1 MKLKKVQ
8 IIYVD
13 RINPN
18 KRICVEVTVE
28 DKGDKTSNC
37 RTAAQQFR
45 EKMRKLCN
53 YPETKIV
60 YVG

>member
-1 MKLKKVQ
+1 MKLKKVE

-18 KRICVEVTVE
+18 KRISIEVMVE

-37 RTAAQQFR
+37 RTAAQ
-45 EKMRKLCN
+45 
-53 YPETKIV
+53 
-60 YVG
+60 

>member
-1 MKLKKVQ
+1 MKYKKVE

-13 RINPN
+13 RITNE
-18 KRICVEVTVE
+18 RISTIVTVE

-53 YPETKIV
+53 YVETKIV